1 MTFGRWSNRFRGII
15 YEGHSTMRERAS
27 SVKPDLGINGIVEH
41 RCIAM
46 IFRLT
51 YFFSLSR
58 ARTLSPFPCLSI
70 YSINSHRLATR
81 QCFYA
86 LNHRGHAPQTP
97 NNPCCFSLSLLCRSR
112 YFCSFARPF
121 FISAIVSIVLLMHCL
136 FVHRWNR
143 LHTVPFVDAFRA
155 ADNFG
160 STPGNFAGTIENR

>member
-27 SVKPDLGINGIVEH
+27 SVKPRNKRNHGTPMYRDDFPLNL
-41 RCIAM
+41 
-46 IFRLT
+46 F
-51 YFFSLSR
+51 FFSLSR